1 METNGAVGQLC
12 RELDVAL
19 CLLVHRLQAALQ
31 VGGLGDEGLA
41 AAVGEAVG
49 IAVEIFRQ
57 PGLVVVD
64 RVHVAVVHGDA
75 DELVG
80 IGRVHVAQAHDAL
93 HAPSAP
99 GARSLFHYH
108 AAGVE
113 RLCARDVDVGG
124 VCCHLLRLGLVN
136 EFHFE
141 ANRPL
146 LGFLAQHLV
155 ELSCRDVDGHG
166 LLILP
171 LQAVGQH
178 RLAHQLPVPCADDGG
193 ARHHGLRLVGDGGI
207 EDGVLVEVQQRG
219 LGLGGKDL
227 GSLCFACLDE
237 AGSRLVIAISCV
249 RSARMGKGGLSS
261 YAQEECEKQCGV
273 NAFSVHDLDKLMNI
287 VIDLFGNGVLM
298 LLGGR
303 NKGFPSYGRRQ
314 LDLFACKG
322 IVFSPTHEIMP
333 R

>member
-19 CLLVHRLQAALQ
+19 CLLVHRLQTALQ

-57 PGLVVVD
+57 PGLVVVH
-64 RVHVAVVHGDA
+64 RVHVAVVHGNA

-113 RLCARDVDVGG
+113 RLGAGDVDVGG
-124 VCCHLLRLGLVN
+124 AAGRLQRLGLVD
-136 EFHFE
+136 EFQFQTD
-141 ANRPL
+141 RSL
-146 LGFLAQHLV
+146 LGVLAQHLV
-155 ELSCRDVDGHG
+155 EVSGRDVDGHG
-166 LLILP
+166 LLVQP

-193 ARHHGLRLVGDGGI
+193 ACHHGLRLVGDGGI

-219 LGLGGKDL
+219 LGLSGKDL

-249 RSARMGKGGLSS
+249 RSARMGKGGLFS
-261 YAQEECEKQCGV
+261 YAQEEREEQCGV

>member
-1 METNGAVGQLC
+1 M
-12 RELDVAL
+12 
-19 CLLVHRLQAALQ
+19 
-31 VGGLGDEGLA
+31 
-41 AAVGEAVG
+41 
-49 IAVEIFRQ
+49 
-57 PGLVVVD
+57 
-64 RVHVAVVHGDA
+64 HGDA

-113 RLCARDVDVGG
+113 RLGAGDVDVGG
-124 VCCHLLRLGLVN
+124 AAGRLQRLGLVD
-136 EFHFE
+136 EFQFQTD
-141 ANRPL
+141 RSL
-146 LGFLAQHLV
+146 LGVLAQHLV
-155 ELSCRDVDGHG
+155 EVSGRDVDGHG
-166 LLILP
+166 LLVQP

-219 LGLGGKDL
+219 LGLSGKDL
-227 GSLCFACLDE
+227 SSLCFACLDE

-249 RSARMGKGGLSS
+249 QSARMGKGGLSS
-261 YAQEECEKQCGV
+261 YAQEEREEQCGV

-287 VIDLFGNGVLM
+287 VIDLFGNGVLV

-303 NKGFPSYGRRQ
+303 NEGLALLWPH
-314 LDLFACKG
+314 AA
-322 IVFSPTHEIMP
+322 
-333 R
+333 